1 MATRSLNSTGRSR
14 ITHAMFNASLDK
26 QSTSPLLS
34 LEWDISGLSIE
45 SSGKLFL
52 DVSNDRLERR
62 FVLQETTP
70 SSGALEINI
79 GSAFQGRVFR
89 IRLVA
94 VVQDSNNVPIIRAES
109 VPVSFTSSGES
120 TAKSLLVVQPM
131 SDLEVPWRLS
141 FEGGDVVMMV
151 SNKGNLWT
159 QFLRPS
165 PILKPL
171 LVGPIV
177 FQIALRLLAGSDDIG
192 AGLEQWRQLL
202 EEHGMVED
210 SSDGLNFDEVIESA
224 EQISTSFQASSK
236 ALERL
241 LKALEEV
248 SK

>member
-14 ITHAMFNASLDK
+14 ITHEMFRASLDH
-26 QSTSPLLS
+26 QPTAPLL
-34 LEWDISGLSIE
+34 LLDWDLSALSIE
-45 SSGKLFL
+45 PSGKLFL

-70 SSGALEINI
+70 SSGVLELDI
-79 GSAFQGRVFR
+79 GSAFHGRVFR

-131 SDLEVPWRLS
+131 TDLEVPWRLS

-151 SNKGNLWT
+151 SNKGDLWT

-171 LVGPIV
+171 LVGPII
-177 FQIALRLLAGSDDIG
+177 FQIALRLLAGTDDIG
-192 AGLEQWRQLL
+192 AGLEQWKQLL
-202 EEHGMVED
+202 EEHGLSDD
-210 SSDGLNFDEVIESA
+210 SPDELNFDEVIDSA
-224 EQISTSFQASSK
+224 EQISNSFQASSK
-236 ALERL
+236 ALDRL